1 MSKLKADVSI
11 IYSGIFSQWDNSSDE
26 LPRLLQATVHVPAL
40 IDTEFGFITRIK
52 KAKNQILTYCIYH
65 PDIPD
70 DDGNIRSPFEGEVFI
85 KENDWRFYLGDCI
98 WAPVNNKLGNWRMT
112 LTLNGKIIA
121 DKTFKVY
128 LPEE

>member
-1 MSKLKADVSI
+1 LSKLKADISI

-26 LPRLLQATVHVPAL
+26 LPRLLQATVHVPGL

-70 DDGNIRSPFEGEVFI
+70 DDGNIRPPFEGEVFI

>member
-1 MSKLKADVSI
+1 LSKLKADVSI